1 VIESFYRRAGK
12 RMVDMAVVVPAAVV
26 LSPVAIVVALL
37 VRVGLGSPVLF
48 RQPRPG
54 VGGRLF
60 MLRKFRTMTND
71 RGADGELLDDAARL
85 NGIGRWIRSASLD
98 ELPQLWNVLTGEMSL
113 VGPRPLLA
121 EYLSLY
127 TPEQSRRHD
136 VRPGIT
142 GWAQVNG
149 RNCLEWNERFAH
161 DVWYVENISFR
172 LDMKIMWVTLS
183 HVLRRKDTAAVAH
196 ASMPRFTGSP
206 K

>member
-1 VIESFYRRAGK
+1 MIESFYRRAGK